1 MLNKTQINAINR
13 LWKGK
18 DFYNPSP
25 EYLQYNYIPVF
36 QHLDGHNIPFKVFTN
51 GISLYA
57 VYDEKNEL
65 PFKCCSEEHSVNDG
79 VINRMISQIEEEL
92 NRKRLYITTIS
103 EQELNCFIKS
113 EKAQGNKHM
122 IYMINYT
129 MDNKKQTVCLN
140 PILLREMLR
149 VTRQSSAILEISAP
163 NESVKINGNDIIAIL
178 FPLRPLKK

>member
-1 MLNKTQINAINR
+1 MINR
-13 LWKGK
+13 L
-18 DFYNPSP
+18 
-25 EYLQYNYIPVF
+25 
-36 QHLDGHNIPFKVFTN
+36 
-51 GISLYA
+51 
-57 VYDEKNEL
+57 
-65 PFKCCSEEHSVNDG
+65 
-79 VINRMISQIEEEL
+79 ISQIEEEL

>member
-18 DFYNPSP
+18 DFYNPSL

-36 QHLDGHNIPFKVFTN
+36 QHLDGHNIPFKAFTN

-65 PFKCCSEEHSVNDG
+65 PFKCCAEEHSVNDG
-79 VINRMISQIEEEL
+79 VINRLISQIEEEL

>member
-36 QHLDGHNIPFKVFTN
+36 QHLDGHNIPFKAFTN

-79 VINRMISQIEEEL
+79 LISLIEEEL

-163 NESVKINGNDIIAIL
+163 NESVRIKGNDIIAIL